1 MGEAVALHDAERLP
15 MLVRYAFWIY
25 VVILVFAIVVGGLL
39 GDNDLTFAVAGV
51 GGAVWL
57 VWGFYVIT
65 NRSQARDR
73 LAERQRSQT
82 MRMHPGP
89 SVLGGLS
96 AVAIGA
102 VFVGLAVWAIVGE
115 VP

>member
-1 MGEAVALHDAERLP
+1 MNGERLP
-15 MLVRYAFWIY
+15 VLVRYALWIY
-25 VVILVFAIVVGGLL
+25 LVILVFAIVAGGLL

-57 VWGFYVIT
+57 IWGFYVLT

-73 LAERQRSQT
+73 LAELQRSQT

-96 AVAIGA
+96 AVAVGA

>member
-1 MGEAVALHDAERLP
+1 VGVVSVNDGERLP
-15 MLVRYAFWIY
+15 VLVRYAFWIY
-25 VVILVFAIVVGGLL
+25 LVILVFAIVAGVLV
-39 GDNDLTFAVAGV
+39 GDNDLTFELAGV

-57 VWGFYVIT
+57 IWGFYVLT
-65 NRSQARDR
+65 NRSQARGR
-73 LAERQRSQT
+73 LAELHGSQT

-96 AVAIGA
+96 AVVIGA
-102 VFVGLAVWAIVGE
+102 VFVGLAVWAIVDE